1 MLEQSKKPMK
11 TFSDQKPDISIIIIN
26 YQSERYLE
34 NNLVSV
40 YGKIFP
46 EVRCEIIIINNDRKE
61 NLELIKNRFPEIK
74 IAGRGRNIGF
84 GAAGNLGAKAAQ
96 GRFLFFLNPDC
107 EIVSQNILE
116 IINEFDKDKNI
127 GIMGS
132 QLVRKNGKAQKWICG
147 KEMSLSNLI
156 RNNLGFSRSRKIWE
170 SRKKIKTDWV
180 AGTAMIIR
188 KIFFEELGGFDE
200 KFFMYFEDMDLCR
213 RIRKAGKKVIYF
225 PNFKVKH
232 LEGGSFAGKKFQ
244 KSLYYD
250 SQEYFFKKH
259 RSKPEYF
266 LVKLI
271 RKLFH
276 V

>member
-1 MLEQSKKPMK
+1 MK
-11 TFSDQKPDISIIIIN
+11 TFSDQKPDISIVIIN

-34 NNLVSV
+34 NNLASV
-40 YGKIFP
+40 YEKIFP
-46 EVRCEIIIINNDRKE
+46 KAGCEIIIINNDRKE
-61 NLELIKNRFPEIK
+61 NLEPIKNQFPEIE
-74 IAGRGRNIGF
+74 IADQDKNVGF

-107 EIVSQNILE
+107 EIISQNILE
-116 IINEFDKDKNI
+116 IINEFDRDEKVGII
-127 GIMGS
+127 GSRLLGES
-132 QLVRKNGKAQKWICG
+132 GKVQKWICG
-147 KEMSLSNLI
+147 KEAGFLDLV
-156 RNNLGFSRSRKIWE
+156 RNNLGFPRNRKIWE
-170 SRKKIKTDWV
+170 SGKKIKTDWV
-180 AGTAMIIR
+180 AGTAMLIE

-213 RIRKAGKKVIYF
+213 RARAAGKKVVYF

-244 KSLYYD
+244 KKLYYD

-259 RSKPEYF
+259 RSKPEYY
-266 LVKLI
+266 LLKLI